1 MKSPKNPSRLRL
13 FPRDSSLGL
22 LLFIWLIFLTSCSSA
37 PPKVES
43 QHASNFDFKSL
54 HRWSWASESGVLQ
67 TPSATKTNDRIRLE
81 ELVSERIEQNLSHRG
96 YTQDKTNPDFLV
108 TWSFGEWALQR
119 QNQNKR
125 VYGSAG
131 LWFPGM
137 HGTNLPQSS
146 DGRAVPPVLNPYS
159 SEYEEAKIQIVVLE
173 RQSKK
178 TIWSGVI
185 TDDADF
191 GYFSDS
197 QKDRIGKAV
206 DEIMSGFPPTP

>member
-1 MKSPKNPSRLRL
+1 
-13 FPRDSSLGL
+13 
-22 LLFIWLIFLTSCSSA
+22 
-37 PPKVES
+37 VQS
-43 QHASNFDFKSL
+43 QHASNFDFKKL
-54 HRWSWASESGVLQ
+54 HRWSWARESGTLQ

-81 ELVSERIEQNLSHRG
+81 TLVSERIEQNLSNKG
-96 YTQDKTNPDFLV
+96 FSQDKTNPDFLV

-137 HGTNLPQSS
+137 HGTNLPESS

-159 SEYEEAKIQIVVLE
+159 SEYEEAKLQIVVLE
-173 RQSKK
+173 SQDKK
-178 TIWSGVI
+178 TIWSGEI

-197 QKDRIGKAV
+197 QKDRIGKAI
-206 DEIMSGFPPTP
+206 DEIMTKFPPGP